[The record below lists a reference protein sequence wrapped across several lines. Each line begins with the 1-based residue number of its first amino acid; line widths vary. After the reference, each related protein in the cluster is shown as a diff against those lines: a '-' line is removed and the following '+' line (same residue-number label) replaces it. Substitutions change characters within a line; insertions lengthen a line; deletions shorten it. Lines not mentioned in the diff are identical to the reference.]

1 MREDVPVGHA
11 RFGRAIPCNCLVAQI
26 QARNIEELQRYSNLD
41 ALQRLTFES
50 FDPSVP
56 GVRDGFEAA
65 KLFARDPSGW
75 LVLSGGFG
83 AGKTHLAAA
92 IAHELLKRRT
102 QVLFQ
107 VVPDLLDHLKATF
120 GPTSELRYDVLFETV
135 RTANVLVL
143 DDLGEES
150 PTSWAEEKLFQL
162 FNHRYNYRLPT
173 VVTTNRDP
181 EKIDQRIWSRINDRS
196 LTTSVR
202 VGAVDYRLR
211 NPRERRPPRR

>member
-1 MREDVPVGHA
+1 M
-11 RFGRAIPCNCLVAQI
+11 PCTCLIAQI
-26 QARNIEELQRYSNLD
+26 QERNLEELQRYSNID
-41 ALQRLTFES
+41 ALQRLTFDN
-50 FDPSVP
+50 FDASTP
-56 GVRDGFEAA
+56 GVQDAFKAA
-65 KLFARDPSGW
+65 KEFARDPQGW

-92 IAHELLKRRT
+92 IAHELLKQRT

-120 GPTSELRYDVLFETV
+120 GPSSELRYDVLFEAV
-135 RTANVLVL
+135 RTANVLIL

-150 PTSWAEEKLFQL
+150 QTAWAEEKLFQL
-162 FNHRYNYRLPT
+162 FNHRYNHRLPT

-196 LTTSVR
+196 LTVSIR

-211 NPRERRPPRR
+211 TARERRPINRGPTPRR